1 VRRAE
6 LLRKLKAVAR
16 SHGAELQQVR
26 EGGSHT
32 VFRCGPVQFTVP
44 RHAEVNERTARSLLR
59 HVANE
64 LKGTSEEE
72 DGRT

>member
-6 LLRKLKAVAR
+6 LLRTLKTVAR

-44 RHAEVNERTARSLLR
+44 RHTEINERTARALLR

-64 LKGTSEEE
+64 LTDIGEEE
-72 DGRT
+72 ERPA